1 MAARCRSRS
10 VGGPE
15 RANGKQLK
23 EEDYSEVLE
32 PTHVDGLESFRQY
45 DLLRSTITKVK
56 PGTHEEIQRLLRKM
70 IKETFDREGIEIT
83 FARTSYFFM
92 IM

>member
-1 MAARCRSRS
+1 MW
-10 VGGPE
+10 
-15 RANGKQLK
+15 
-23 EEDYSEVLE
+23 
-32 PTHVDGLESFRQY
+32 
-45 DLLRSTITKVK
+45 STITKVK